1 MYNIK
6 ESSYS
11 ESKRKR
17 FLPFALFIYWAVLVL
32 WQNMGDYT
40 ARSSTDVVLKV
51 CLLVWLFVWYIIC
64 IPVVRIKYWSMLWFV
79 LFLFSQ
85 LLTFSSEKGTGLS
98 IVVAY
103 IFPAFFLFF
112 SFIYGNQY
120 KISKAQYVNFLHCII
135 AVAAYSAIYA
145 LIFKTEQFLSVF
157 SISNAYGNELTSFF
171 VSNHEYGMYMLGGII
186 SCILCL
192 ELRKKEIFLKKI
204 TYVLCLILFIPNLIL
219 TFSRT
224 SMLAMVIFLFLY
236 FSFAG
241 KVTGRWIFVISVM
254 AIVIAWLSIEPA
266 RKFIYEIILKE
277 NNMAGRDD
285 LYALAIQYFREGSLW
300 QRLFGRGILESR
312 EYFEMMTDHG
322 SVHNGYLQVLIYYG
336 LTGLGFMVC
345 FLMSQLIVTAKLIKK
360 DRFVGV
366 ICFGLIAVCISLM
379 FANTSIIF
387 NSPIDS
393 FFLTMFTIIVPK
405 YLGNGIKKQI
415 GLF

>member
-6 ESSYS
+6 ESPYRG
-11 ESKRKR
+11 SKRKR
-17 FLPFALFIYWAVLVL
+17 FLPFALFIYWVVLVL

-40 ARSSTDVVLKV
+40 AKSSADVVLKT
-51 CLLVWLFVWYIIC
+51 CLLIWLIFWYIFW
-64 IPVVRIKYWSMLWFV
+64 IPTARFSYKGV
-79 LFLFSQ
+79 LLFIIFLFSQ
-85 LLTFSSEKGTGLS
+85 LITFCFETGSGLS
-98 IVVAY
+98 VLVTY
-103 IFPAFFLFF
+103 IFPSLFLFF
-112 SFIYGNQY
+112 SLVYGNGY
-120 KISKAQYVNFLHCII
+120 KIDTAQYIIFLHCVII
-135 AVAAYSAIYA
+135 VAAYSALYA
-145 LIFKTEQFLSVF
+145 LIFKTEQFLSAF
-157 SISNAYGNELTSFF
+157 SISSAYGNELTSFF
-171 VSNHEYGMYMLGGII
+171 VSNHEYGMYMIGGII

-192 ELRKKEIFLKKI
+192 ELRRKEIFLKKI

-241 KVTGRWIFVISVM
+241 KVKGRWIFVISVM

-285 LYALAIQYFREGSLW
+285 LYALAIRYFKEGTIW
-300 QRLFGRGILESR
+300 QRLFGRGISAPR
-312 EYFEMMTDHG
+312 AYFEMMLDHG
-322 SVHNGYLQVLIYYG
+322 SVHNGYLQVLLYYG
-336 LTGLGFMVC
+336 IIGLGFMVY
-345 FLMSQLIVTAKLIKK
+345 FLIHRFISVIKIIRK

-366 ICFGLIAVCISLM
+366 VCLGLVVVCISLM
-379 FANTSIIF
+379 FTNTSIIF

-405 YLGNGIKKQI
+405 YLGNGTKNK
-415 GLF
+415 